1 MRGECDPGQEV
12 SGAVERRQ
20 EWGNPYKGST
30 NHTNTWGS
38 CPSMALT
45 RSPSR
50 PGFSAL
56 SPALCPPPPL
66 SCQPQSQPPAQPR
79 DLLPHPPTR
88 SPGCV
93 LRASRTGVTVGR
105 ESAEQDTVGRKDKA
119 PLSSYPRSRRPLTQ
133 SSRASIVLS
142 VKWGFGDLNA
152 HLTEMGGSEETVL

>member
-1 MRGECDPGQEV
+1 MSVTQAKRSLEQWRGDRNGVTPIKEAPTTPTPGGRVPQ
-12 SGAVERRQ
+12 
-20 EWGNPYKGST
+20 W
-30 NHTNTWGS
+30 
-38 CPSMALT
+38 
-45 RSPSR
+45 PSR
-50 PGFSAL
+50 GVHPGRASVL
-56 SPALCPPPPL
+56 SHLHCAPPPPL